1 MPNSNKYKYNVTQWL
16 IAIIITELLF
26 WSIALASYKYIDLYV
41 KEFRFE
47 NPNHLWLFCFIPF
60 IIIIWNKSLKWKNK
74 TIKKFASKKNLE
86 FLFDGF
92 SNIKSVLKFILLRL
106 SLSFLVIAIANP
118 QYGENQRQIEAKGI
132 DIMIALDVS
141 KSMQAEDLREGY
153 SRLKVAKLGIAKMIQ
168 SLHSDYI
175 GIVVFAGD
183 AFKQLPITPDY
194 QVATMFLKN
203 IETQMISSQGTDIGN
218 AIDKCVSSFDFER
231 ETNKTIIILSD
242 GEDHQK
248 QGISAAEDAYSQG
261 IIINTIGMATT
272 KGVPIPIYR
281 NGKAIGIKK
290 DENNQ
295 TVLTKL
301 NEQMLYDIA
310 EVGNGVYSRANGMD
324 IGIENILNRIN
335 KIEKATLDVDRYT
348 SYDDQFQPYLLIAI
362 ILFILNILI
371 IDKRGKHAN
380 KLNFFNK

>member
-1 MPNSNKYKYNVTQWL
+1 MPNRDKYKYNITKSVV
-16 IAIIITELLF
+16 AIIIIELIF

-47 NPNHLWLFCFIPF
+47 NPKYLWLFCFIPL

-74 TIKKFASKKNLE
+74 TINKFASKKNLH

-92 SNIKSVLKFILLRL
+92 SNIKSVIKFILLRL
-106 SLSFLVIAIANP
+106 SLGFLVIAIANP
-118 QYGENQRQIEAKGI
+118 QYGENERQIEAKGI

-153 SRLKVAKLGIAKMIQ
+153 SRLKVAKMGIAKMIQ
-168 SLHSDYI
+168 SLHSDHV

-183 AFKQLPITPDY
+183 AYKQLPITPDY

-218 AIDKCVSSFDFER
+218 AIVKCVSSFDFQR

-242 GEDHQK
+242 GEDHQE
-248 QGISAAEDAYSQG
+248 QGITTAKDAYNKG

-290 DENNQ
+290 DKDNQ

-310 EVGNGVYSRANGMD
+310 EVGNGVYTRANGMD
-324 IGIENILNRIN
+324 IGIENILKRLN

-362 ILFILNILI
+362 ILFIINILI
-371 IDKRGKHAN
+371 VDKRGKYAN
-380 KLNFFNK
+380 KLNFFNN

>member
-1 MPNSNKYKYNVTQWL
+1 MLKNLGLKTL
-16 IAIIITELLF
+16 IIYGF
-26 WSIALASYKYIDLYV
+26 
-41 KEFRFE
+41 
-47 NPNHLWLFCFIPF
+47 FCFIPF

-74 TIKKFASKKNLE
+74 TINKFASKKNLE

-92 SNIKSVLKFILLRL
+92 SNIKSVIKYILLRL

-183 AFKQLPITPDY
+183 AYKQLPITPDY

-218 AIDKCVSSFDFER
+218 AIDKCVSSFNFER

-242 GEDHQK
+242 GEDHQE
-248 QGISAAEDAYSQG
+248 QGIAAAENAYSEG

-295 TVLTKL
+295 TVLTK
-301 NEQMLYDIA
+301 I
-310 EVGNGVYSRANGMD
+310 
-324 IGIENILNRIN
+324 
-335 KIEKATLDVDRYT
+335 K
-348 SYDDQFQPYLLIAI
+348 
-362 ILFILNILI
+362 
-371 IDKRGKHAN
+371 
-380 KLNFFNK
+380 